1 MMVLPTTVPDKPES
15 RPRLISTCWPF
26 FARNTG
32 ATSLSLVEGEVRSPI
47 EVIPPG
53 RLVGMATKSSPE
65 ELAMLTAKVPADF
78 MAAITAEAARRGV
91 SRSQAVRE
99 ALAAWLDT
107 EAVPA

>member
-1 MMVLPTTVPDKPES
+1 
-15 RPRLISTCWPF
+15 
-26 FARNTG
+26 
-32 ATSLSLVEGEVRSPI
+32 
-47 EVIPPG
+47 
-53 RLVGMATKSSPE
+53 MATKSSPE